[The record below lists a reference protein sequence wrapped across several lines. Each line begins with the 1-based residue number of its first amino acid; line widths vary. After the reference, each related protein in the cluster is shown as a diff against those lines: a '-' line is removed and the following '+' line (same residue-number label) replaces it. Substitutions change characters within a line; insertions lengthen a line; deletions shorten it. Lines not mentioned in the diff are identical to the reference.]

1 MILDLRLNIYNAQA
15 NKTQNVLFWYNICK
29 DIENEF
35 ASNMMFLCIISA
47 VFRIFFAYI
56 LYAYNMRMH
65 TICIVC
71 IQNNNWILA

>member
-47 VFRIFFAYI
+47 AHIFCIHIVCIQYA
-56 LYAYNMRMH
+56 YAYNMHCMH
-65 TICIVC
+65 TE
-71 IQNNNWILA
+71 